1 MQVKHAMKFCLAV
14 LCAMVIAP
22 VMAGEYPD
30 RPVKLIVPY
39 AAGGLPDTV
48 ARIVAEQLQ
57 NDLKQAFVIE
67 NKPGGG
73 GAAAVAA
80 IKQSPADGYNLIVT
94 DGPLLAVSPIIIPNL
109 SYDAKRD
116 LEPMAMI
123 GVAPLYLAA
132 SADAPFADMQG
143 MIDYARKNPGKIN
156 YGSSGIG
163 SIHHLTAEAMK
174 HALQLDIQHV
184 PYKGSSA
191 SIPALIGNQVNIS
204 FASPPSL
211 MGFAKAGKAKIL
223 ATNTLKRSNQ
233 EPNVPAISEYTKDF
247 DFGFSVVIMGKAGTS
262 TDIRK
267 KISDGIQKAL
277 QNPNIYQKLMIAGVE
292 PNVNNVHDA
301 GTYLE
306 QEIKRVT
313 DAAQLA
319 KLQ

>member
-1 MQVKHAMKFCLAV
+1 MKAKQATKSCLAV
-14 LCAMVIAP
+14 LCAMVMAP

-39 AAGGLPDTV
+39 AAGGLPDIV

-73 GAAAVAA
+73 GATAVAA
-80 IKQSPADGYNLIVT
+80 IKQSPADGYNLMVT
-94 DGPLLAVSPIIIPNL
+94 DGPLLTVSPIIIPTLN
-109 SYDAKRD
+109 YDAKRD
-116 LEPMAMI
+116 LEPVAMI

-143 MIDYARKNPGKIN
+143 MIDYARKNPGKLN

-174 HALQLDIQHV
+174 HALQLDIGHV

-191 SIPALIGNQVNIS
+191 SIPALIGNQIDIS

-211 MGFAKAGKAKIL
+211 MAFSKAGKAKIL
-223 ATNTLKRSNQ
+223 ATNTLKRSDQ
-233 EPNVPAISEYTKDF
+233 EPNVPTISEYAKDF
-247 DFGFSVVIMGKAGTS
+247 DFGFSVVMMGKAGTPAKVQ
-262 TDIRK
+262 K
-267 KISDGIQKAL
+267 KISDGIQNAL
-277 QNPNIYQKLMIAGVE
+277 KNPSVYQKLMMAGVE
-292 PNVNNVHDA
+292 PNVNNFHDA
-301 GTYLE
+301 GKYLE
-306 QEIKRVT
+306 QENKRVS